1 MGEKSGIKIFYNGI
15 IYSKY
20 APLTVAESIVTK
32 DEKIEFVGSSDEAM
46 KLYGKSA
53 VSIVNLKGKAV
64 GPGFVDSHIHPDD
77 VGGSLNFLDLRG
89 IDSIEEMKHRVHDYH
104 LVNPDIRVI
113 IGTGWDQEAFSE
125 GRWPNRWDLDQV
137 ENSVPVYLE
146 RYCEH
151 AGVINTKMLEL
162 LRSNTFPDSIFPRST
177 AGDLSGVVK
186 EEASGFFKEKA
197 LEIAGNLERNLVSA
211 AQYLLSLGITSVGF
225 VFCSPESV
233 EFFAKEGKSLG
244 LRVMAY
250 LREDSMG
257 RVDELREKVGENSF
271 LQINGIKLFA
281 DGALGA
287 GTASLNEPYSD
298 DPNNKGIL
306 YLDEKK
312 LEKIFERFEGKNVQF
327 AVHAIGDRG
336 IDAVIRAVELT
347 GRKNLVEPRIEHCT
361 VLREDQISK
370 LAEFELGV
378 SVQPAFVIDDWWAVK
393 RLGKERSRFS
403 YPLGTLHRRGIKLGI
418 STDSPVSI
426 PDPWFT
432 IDAAVNRGEKEKREI
447 LKFSAEERVDLAT
460 ALDLYT
466 AGSASLLM
474 SEEFGILE
482 VGKFADFVVFDKDP
496 FKTSDLK
503 SIRVLETVVGG
514 ITRFRKDSA

>member
-89 IDSIEEMKHRVHDYH
+89 IHSIEEMKHRVRDYH
-104 LVNPDIRVI
+104 HTNPGIRVI

-177 AGDLSGVVK
+177 TGDLSGVVK

-225 VFCSPESV
+225 VFCSPESIT
-233 EFFAKEGKSLG
+233 
-244 LRVMAY
+244 
-250 LREDSMG
+250 
-257 RVDELREKVGENSF
+257 N
-271 LQINGIKLFA
+271 
-281 DGALGA
+281 A
-287 GTASLNEPYSD
+287 G
-298 DPNNKGIL
+298 
-306 YLDEKK
+306 
-312 LEKIFERFEGKNVQF
+312 
-327 AVHAIGDRG
+327 
-336 IDAVIRAVELT
+336 
-347 GRKNLVEPRIEHCT
+347 
-361 VLREDQISK
+361 
-370 LAEFELGV
+370 
-378 SVQPAFVIDDWWAVK
+378 
-393 RLGKERSRFS
+393 
-403 YPLGTLHRRGIKLGI
+403 
-418 STDSPVSI
+418 
-426 PDPWFT
+426 
-432 IDAAVNRGEKEKREI
+432 
-447 LKFSAEERVDLAT
+447 
-460 ALDLYT
+460 
-466 AGSASLLM
+466 
-474 SEEFGILE
+474 
-482 VGKFADFVVFDKDP
+482 
-496 FKTSDLK
+496 
-503 SIRVLETVVGG
+503 
-514 ITRFRKDSA
+514 